1 MIDENSIYSLLFQ
14 KSERTEKK
22 RQRFF
27 LYLLLFPIFHFLLKN
42 AFISSISLPFINLT
56 QIEIAL
62 ISIPLIYSFIIFYT
76 LILTEHNSE
85 IRDEMK
91 IFEDNNSEKSKQWQY
106 LIHPMNVIGEVV
118 GSIKS
123 GGCLGL
129 TGVFIVFLPVILLA
143 LLIPIGFMI
152 YFLIFNFTYETDL
165 KYLSI
170 TIGFIAIWINIGSI
184 IYSISKKKKIQ
195 KEVD

>member
-106 LIHPMNVIGEVV
+106 LIHSLN
-118 GSIKS
+118 
-123 GGCLGL
+123 
-129 TGVFIVFLPVILLA
+129 
-143 LLIPIGFMI
+143 LIC
-152 YFLIFNFTYETDL
+152 
-165 KYLSI
+165 
-170 TIGFIAIWINIGSI
+170 
-184 IYSISKKKKIQ
+184 
-195 KEVD
+195 